1 MRISDWSSDVC
12 SSDLIGT
19 GLDTWSPNLNIFR
32 DPRWGRGQETY
43 GEDPFLTARMG
54 VAFIEGMQGPNPER
68 PEVIATPKHFDV
80 HSGPESTRHVAN
92 VFVSK
97 HDLVD
102 TYLPAFR
109 AAITEAKAGSIM
121 RSEERRVGK
130 ECVSTWRSRWSPDS

>member
-1 MRISDWSSDVC
+1 
-12 SSDLIGT
+12 
-19 GLDTWSPNLNIFR
+19 
-32 DPRWGRGQETY
+32 
-43 GEDPFLTARMG
+43 
-54 VAFIEGMQGPNPER
+54 MQGPNPER

-121 RSEERRVGK
+121 CAYNRIDGQPACANDLLLKHYLRGARSEEHTSELQSLMRISYAVFCLK
-130 ECVSTWRSRWSPDS
+130 QKTKDSKSHNQTNIPTHTY

>member
-1 MRISDWSSDVC
+1 
-12 SSDLIGT
+12 
-19 GLDTWSPNLNIFR
+19 
-32 DPRWGRGQETY
+32 
-43 GEDPFLTARMG
+43 
-54 VAFIEGMQGPNPER
+54 MQGPNPER
-68 PEVIATPKHFDV
+68 PEGIATPKHCDV

-121 RSEERRVGK
+121 CAYNRIDGQPACANDLLLKHYLRGAWGFDGYVVSDCDAVKDISDTHHYAPDGAAAVAARSEEHTPETQSLMRI
-130 ECVSTWRSRWSPDS
+130 SY

>member
-1 MRISDWSSDVC
+1 
-12 SSDLIGT
+12 
-19 GLDTWSPNLNIFR
+19 
-32 DPRWGRGQETY
+32 
-43 GEDPFLTARMG
+43 
-54 VAFIEGMQGPNPER
+54 MQGPNPER

-121 RSEERRVGK
+121 CAYNRIDGQPACANDLLLKHYLRGAWGFDGYEIGRASCRERV
-130 ECVSTWRSRWSPDS
+130 CQYV

>member
-97 HDLVD
+97 QIG
-102 TYLPAFR
+102 R
-109 AAITEAKAGSIM
+109 ASCRA
-121 RSEERRVGK
+121 RVCQYVWISGVA
-130 ECVSTWRSRWSPDS
+130 VSFKKKQPQTQN